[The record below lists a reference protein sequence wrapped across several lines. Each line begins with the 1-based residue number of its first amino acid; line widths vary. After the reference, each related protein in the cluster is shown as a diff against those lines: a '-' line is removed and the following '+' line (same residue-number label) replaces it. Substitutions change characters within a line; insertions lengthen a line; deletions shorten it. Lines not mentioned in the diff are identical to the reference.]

1 MCVFFI
7 CSSYQYVMFNILIMY
22 MRVLCTDRSG
32 SSVVSVLSNLSAA
45 SGVSGASGAGKS
57 ASSAFAI
64 EGLDHALLSRGTV
77 TANSAEGLTGK

>member
-1 MCVFFI
+1 MAAFKFI
-7 CSSYQYVMFNILIMY
+7 LFC
-22 MRVLCTDRSG
+22 RSG

-45 SGVSGASGAGKS
+45 SGMSAQSGAGSGK

-77 TANSAEGLTGK
+77 TASNSDGGGGTGK